1 MKVQMSMLVFHV
13 VMLYGDGVSMFLKN
27 VGIYLQF
34 HMILQL
40 RIPTFTCYS
49 LDVILLTQSG
59 TVIITFFSPDHLK
72 IMALLR

>member
-1 MKVQMSMLVFHV
+1 MSVLVFHV

-40 RIPTFTCYS
+40 RVPTFTCYS
-49 LDVILLTQSG
+49 LDAILLTQSG
-59 TVIITFFSPDHLK
+59 TVIITFFPRPLEDYVLC
-72 IMALLR
+72 